1 MGTFIF
7 RVLGIG
13 SSRVKID
20 VIIITLKSPG
30 KLNKNFSLHPKLNIK
45 LKKHFI

>member
-7 RVLGIG
+7 RVLAIG

-20 VIIITLKSPG
+20 VFIITLKSPG
-30 KLNKNFSLHPKLNIK
+30 KLNKISLYTQSLILN
-45 LKKHFI
+45 